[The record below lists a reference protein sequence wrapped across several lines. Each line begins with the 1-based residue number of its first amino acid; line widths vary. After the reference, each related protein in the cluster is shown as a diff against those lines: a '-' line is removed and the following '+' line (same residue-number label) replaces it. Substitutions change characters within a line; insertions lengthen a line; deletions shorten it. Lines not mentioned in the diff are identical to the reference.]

1 MNINAFKDSF
11 VRIIS
16 RFCFLQSHALIATV
30 LVLGC
35 LSGESE
41 AQSLSSQQ
49 DIDATIEELMETADR
64 VRDRLRSPA
73 TSLPKLE
80 PIIPDTASRN
90 DADIA
95 SSAKSQADDIRQR
108 IRLIRRMKSTPS
120 APDLRVTP
128 TESRPPYRA
137 EPSTE
142 MPSAQGTLSPAT
154 TEPTLRKID
163 QSIDVQAETPEVQ
176 TDPAPPIQ
184 ATQVLPSA
192 INALDLGQSLYQT
205 KNYAAALKAF
215 QSVDVTKLTQAD
227 QTWLELLTALCHRR
241 LGNLDTANATLREI
255 SNANSNDYP
264 IPVARWWLSQ
274 GERTDGSRQLANDL
288 AETIEPLIERTNKY
302 VNANR

>member
-1 MNINAFKDSF
+1 
-11 VRIIS
+11 
-16 RFCFLQSHALIATV
+16 
-30 LVLGC
+30 
-35 LSGESE
+35 
-41 AQSLSSQQ
+41 
-49 DIDATIEELMETADR
+49 
-64 VRDRLRSPA
+64 
-73 TSLPKLE
+73 
-80 PIIPDTASRN
+80 
-90 DADIA
+90 
-95 SSAKSQADDIRQR
+95 
-108 IRLIRRMKSTPS
+108 
-120 APDLRVTP
+120 
-128 TESRPPYRA
+128 
-137 EPSTE
+137 